1 MANQTKSEKQQ
12 EESSL
17 SQSIA
22 ATQAQTLRD
31 VAKMEI
37 IIENLRDRVGKL
49 ETKVLALLMIQT
61 LNLAILLF
69 VLTRVFDLASKVAVG
84 R

>member
-1 MANQTKSEKQQ
+1 MANQSKSEKQQ

-69 VLTRVFDLASKVAVG
+69 VLTRVFDLASKVAAV